1 METLSPC
8 FFYVCKLPKYL
19 EKPLFW
25 TDGKDCRHSN
35 VDKLDKRCYNLVT
48 IFAYIIEKTA
58 LRIFPK
64 KFFSKPL
71 DLE

>member
-1 METLSPC
+1 ML
-8 FFYVCKLPKYL
+8 FYVCKLPKYL
-19 EKPLFW
+19 EKPFFW

-48 IFAYIIEKTA
+48 IFAYIVEKTV

-64 KFFSKPL
+64 IFFKTS
-71 DLE
+71 